1 MEGIGC
7 EHVKNIHENSHV
19 RKTTAPA
26 IALIPKMGWEIRPK
40 ISLCSSS
47 RLSNQT
53 YRMRARW
60 NMIAGRLMRLP
71 QALLDASPRRPQSN
85 HIPGQ
90 NEVHRFACVSSHLGM
105 RIENGAS
112 I

>member
-71 QALLDASPRRPQSN
+71 QALLADIHQIAAGSFA
-85 HIPGQ
+85 ICPGSA
-90 NEVHRFACVSSHLGM
+90 F
-105 RIENGAS
+105 
-112 I
+112 